1 MKLYEG
7 QKGGQKLLYLYHFD
21 FQHFKSLKNHTF
33 DLGKV

>member
-7 QKGGQKLLYLYHFD
+7 QKGGQKFSHSYCVD